1 MHQNT
6 AVKLKRFILPIL
18 LIVLVIVSGTVGF
31 MFLEKYTFLDSLY
44 MTMITIST
52 IGYGEVHHLDSTG
65 RIFNIFL
72 IIGSLSTTAFAFSI
86 ITRYV
91 IDGEMNLFFKN
102 RRLMKDIQKLEG
114 HVIVCGYGRNGKQAT
129 ETLKLHKTKFVIIE
143 MDDLRIAEIDMEDN
157 KTLYVKGDATLDET
171 LLKAGILNAKA
182 LVTALPKDA
191 DNVFIVLSARSLSNT
206 IQIISRASNAGSVA
220 KLKKAGADNVILPDK
235 IGGTHMAT
243 LVTKPDVIEFIDYL
257 SGEEGEAIHL
267 EAVSY
272 QSLPHEIKDKSLS
285 TIMQWRKTG
294 VNCLGVKNDEGKF
307 VINPDDG
314 ILITKGMK
322 VIVLGSKEQIAQMKG
337 NVESGV

>member
-52 IGYGEVHHLDSTG
+52 IGYGEVHQLNNAG

-102 RRLMKDIQKLEG
+102 RRLMKEIQKLEG

-143 MDDLRIAEIDMEDN
+143 MDDQRIAEIDMEDN

-272 QSLPHEIKDKSLS
+272 QSLPNEIKDKSLS

>member
-52 IGYGEVHHLDSTG
+52 IGYGEVHQLNNAG

-143 MDDLRIAEIDMEDN
+143 MDDQRIAEIDMEDN

-272 QSLPHEIKDKSLS
+272 QSLPNEIKDKSLS

-294 VNCLGVKNDEGKF
+294 VNCLGVKNNEGKF
-307 VINPDDG
+307 VFNPDDG
-314 ILITKGMK
+314 IIITKGMK

-337 NVESGV
+337 NVESGG